1 MYLRTT
7 QRRRKDGS
15 IVRYLALA
23 ENVWNAQTG
32 RAEAQVVYNFGRAD
46 AQTEAQLNRL
56 VRSIKRVLGE
66 DTAEDA
72 GADGGPNIAI
82 EESRDLGVV
91 HVARALWDELGI
103 AAAVREVL
111 EAKGLGA
118 QHHTALFAMAAN
130 RLEEPR
136 SKRGCTTRWLG
147 DRAWLPDAQELNVDH
162 LYRALDVLA
171 GSAEQIERRVFF
183 QTADL
188 FSLDADLI
196 FYDTTTA
203 YCEVDA
209 PDEAETEWNGQPYP
223 ALRRRG
229 HSKEGRDNQPQV
241 IVALAVTRDGMP
253 IRSWVLPGDTADV
266 STVRQIK
273 EDLRSWNL
281 GRCVFVGD
289 AGMYSKAN
297 LKALS
302 EGLGRYIV
310 AVPMASVKEAQQDAL
325 TRPGRYRQIAG
336 NLKAKEVWVGDGER
350 RRRYVVCLNPEE
362 AERQRQHRNEVLTEL
377 ESELAR
383 IDRGEADHPKA
394 ACRLLS
400 SARYGRY
407 LKTDSKGR
415 PRLDRPKIK
424 AAEQQDGKF
433 VVVTND
439 DSLSVEDVALGYKGA
454 AIIESC
460 FRKMKQTGLE
470 VRPMYHVAARRI
482 TAHVKLCVLALQIQR
497 AAEMRCG
504 RTWTAIAQVL
514 GRLKVVRYRSEKRAI
529 VQRTEISG
537 ELAQTLRQLRVQA
550 PPRLLSVTELGDAA

>member
-15 IVRYLALA
+15 TVRYLALA
-23 ENVWNAQTG
+23 ENVWDAGKG
-32 RAEAQVVYNFGRAD
+32 RSEVQVVYNFGRAD
-46 AQTEAQLNRL
+46 AQSEAQLRRL
-56 VRSIKRVLGE
+56 VRSINRVLGE
-66 DTAEDA
+66 DTAA
-72 GADGGPNIAI
+72 GGDGAEIPDIAI
-82 EESRDLGVV
+82 DESRDLGVV
-91 HVARALWDELGI
+91 HVARAVWEDLGI
-103 AAAVREVL
+103 GAAVQEVL

-136 SKRGCTTRWLG
+136 SKRGCTTRWLS
-147 DRAWLPDAQELNVDH
+147 DRAWLPEAEALDVDR

-171 GSAEQIERRVFF
+171 ASAQQIERRVFV

-188 FSLDADLI
+188 FSLDAELI

-203 YCEVDA
+203 YCETDTA
-209 PDEAETEWNGQPYP
+209 DEADTVWNGETYP

-266 STVRQIK
+266 TTVKQIK
-273 EDLRSWNL
+273 EDLRAWHL

-310 AVPMASVKEAQQDAL
+310 AVPMARVKEVQQDVL
-325 TRPGRYRQIAG
+325 SRPGRYRTVTG

-350 RRRYVVCLNPEE
+350 RKRYVVCLNPEE
-362 AERQRQHRNEVLTEL
+362 AERQRRHREEVLEEL
-377 ESELAR
+377 HSELAR

-400 SARYGRY
+400 SGRYGRY
-407 LKTDSKGR
+407 LSTDSRGR
-415 PRLDRPKIK
+415 PRIDRQKVK
-424 AAEQQDGKF
+424 AAEAYDGKF
-433 VVVTND
+433 VVITND

-454 AIIESC
+454 SIIEAC

-497 AAEMRCG
+497 AAELRCG
-504 RTWTAIAQVL
+504 QPWTAIAHVL
-514 GRLKVVRYRSEKRAI
+514 GRLKAVRYRSQKRSI
-529 VQRTEISG
+529 VQRTEVSG

-550 PPRLLSVTELGDAA
+550 PPKVLSVTAVSDAS

>member
-15 IVRYLALA
+15 TVRYLALA
-23 ENVWNAQTG
+23 ENVWNARTG
-32 RAEAQVVYNFGRAD
+32 RSEAAVVYNFGRAD
-46 AQTEAQLNRL
+46 AQSEAQLRRL
-56 VRSIKRVLGE
+56 VRSINRFLGE
-66 DTAEDA
+66 EATETAN
-72 GADGGPNIAI
+72 DGDVPDIEI
-82 EESRDLGVV
+82 EESRELGVV
-91 HVARALWDELGI
+91 HVTRGLWQELGI
-103 AAAVREVL
+103 ESAVDEVL
-111 EAKGLGA
+111 ASKGLGR

-130 RLEEPR
+130 RLDAPG
-136 SKRGCTTRWLG
+136 SKRGCTTRWLS
-147 DRAWLPDAQELNVDH
+147 DSAWLPEAEDLNVDQ

-171 GSAEQIERRVFF
+171 ASAEQIERRVFF

-203 YCEVDA
+203 YCETDA
-209 PDEAETEWNGQPYP
+209 PDEAETEWNGDTYP

-266 STVRQIK
+266 TTVKQIK
-273 EDLRSWNL
+273 EDLRAWTL

-289 AGMYSKAN
+289 AGMYSQEN
-297 LKALS
+297 LKSLS
-302 EGLGRYIV
+302 QGLGRYIV
-310 AVPMASVKEAQQDAL
+310 AVPMARVKEVSSEAL
-325 TRPGRYRQIAG
+325 TRPGRYREIAG
-336 NLKAKEVWVGDGER
+336 NLEAKEVWVGEGER

-362 AERQRQHRNEVLTEL
+362 AERQHQHRQQVLAEL
-377 ESELAR
+377 EAEIAR
-383 IDRGEADHPKA
+383 IDRGEADHPKG

-400 SARYGRY
+400 SGRYGRY

-415 PRLDRPKIK
+415 PRIDRQKVK

-433 VVVTND
+433 VVITND

-470 VRPMYHVAARRI
+470 VRPMYHLAPQRI

-497 AAEMRCG
+497 AAEIRCD
-504 RTWTAIAQVL
+504 RTWTDLAHVL
-514 GRLKVVRYRSEKRAI
+514 GRLKAVRYRTEKRTI
-529 VQRTEISG
+529 VQRTEVNG
-537 ELAQTLRQLRVQA
+537 ELRQTLRQLRVQ
-550 PPRLLSVTELGDAA
+550 PPSKLLSLTQNQEAA